1 MKRVLASAGLTGLFS
16 LVLVGLPAS
25 AADVG
30 VSVSVGDPGF
40 YGRIDIGNAPRPVL
54 VYPSPVMIAPSP
66 RRVVRQP
73 VYLRVPP
80 GHAKHWA
87 KHCARYD
94 ACGRPVYFVRDDWY
108 RTVYVPEHARWRE
121 RGHEH
126 AHGRGHERDHDRDD
140 DHGHGHDN
148 GKHHGNGRH

>member
-1 MKRVLASAGLTGLFS
+1 MKHVLRVVGTIGLAGF
-16 LVLVGLPAS
+16 LVVCLPAS

-30 VSVSVGDPGF
+30 VSVTVGDPGF
-40 YGRIDIGNAPRPVL
+40 YGRIDIGNAPRPLL
-54 VYPSPVMIAPSP
+54 VYPTPVVIAPAP
-66 RRVVRQP
+66 RRVVQQP

-94 ACGRPVYFVRDDWY
+94 ACGRPVYFVQENWY

-121 RGHEH
+121 RGYVRERQHDGDQGH
-126 AHGRGHERDHDRDD
+126 AK
-140 DHGHGHDN
+140 GHGKGHSKDGHHD
-148 GKHHGNGRH
+148 KGRH